1 MEGGRLPSMRAGL
14 GSGMV
19 GSPSSG
25 ALAQT
30 SFIRTSMGLLRVF
43 SEEAIKTAGEY
54 SLACG
59 RTHVANDDMQK
70 ALKYQARMF
79 FQQVEDVDG
88 RVDEAAREYLAGA
101 EEESEE
107 EEEGEEESGEAEE
120 EESGEAEEEEEA
132 EEDDETNSVSTSNSK
147 STTSTV
153 SASSLASS
161 VVASALAPGATHAE
175 AVCDEAEL
183 ARCKASARRVD
194 AIVASWDLYEPTD
207 PLLIMIKKAIDA
219 TDSRPAREEEEAPDA
234 PPSKRP
240 CV

>member
-107 EEEGEEESGEAEE
+107 EEEGE

>member
-1 MEGGRLPSMRAGL
+1 MRAGL

-107 EEEGEEESGEAEE
+107 EEEGE